1 MKLLR
6 AGQSRALRRVSFY
19 FVARVSPPG
28 VEPAVMAQVI
38 TVDLDP
44 TDLRTG
50 SYDNFDPSVMGL
62 CVVVSEV

>member
-1 MKLLR
+1 VKLLR
-6 AGQSRALRRVSFY
+6 AGRSRGATACFIN

-28 VEPAVMAQVI
+28 LEPAVMAQVI

-44 TDLRTG
+44 TDLGTG

-62 CVVVSEV
+62 CV